1 MTTILVTG
9 GTGTLG
15 SLVTARLRAAGHEV
29 RVLSRHAQPYAV
41 DLREGTGLD
50 AAMGGVEVVVHCA
63 STPRGGD
70 DRAAGHLIDA
80 ARQAGVAHLV
90 YISIVGVDRLPL
102 GYYTTKRKVERMIE
116 ESGLGWTVLRTTQF
130 HDLVLGLLRTSAK
143 LPVMLVPAG
152 VSVQPIDTAEVAD
165 RLAELAAG
173 PPAGRVPDLGGP
185 EIRPLPDLARAYLHA
200 TGRSRPVLPV
210 RLAGKAYAGYRRG
223 LHLTPDRAL
232 GKTTFEDFLSTHAP
246 AARNRRRP
254 KAGRRAEGAHLPGKP
269 PQ

>member
-15 SLVTARLRAAGHEV
+15 SLLTDRLRAAGHEV

-50 AAMGGVEVVVHCA
+50 AALAGAEVVVHCA
-63 STPRGGD
+63 TTPRGD
-70 DRAAGHLIDA
+70 DEAAGHLIDA
-80 ARQAGVAHLV
+80 ARRADVAHLV
-90 YISIVGVDRLPL
+90 YISIVGVDRVPL
-102 GYYTTKRKVERMIE
+102 GYYTIKHKVERMIE

-130 HDLVLGLLRTSAK
+130 HDLVRGLLRTSAK
-143 LPVMLVPAG
+143 LPVLLVPAG
-152 VSVQPIDTAEVAD
+152 VSVQPVDAAEVAD

-185 EIRPLPDLARAYLHA
+185 EVRTLPDLARAYLHA
-200 TGRSRPVLPV
+200 TGRRRPVLPV
-210 RLAGKAYAGYRRG
+210 PLAGKAYAGFRRG

-232 GKTTFEDFLSTHAP
+232 GKTTFEDFLEA
-246 AARNRRRP
+246 
-254 KAGRRAEGAHLPGKP
+254 
-269 PQ
+269 Q